1 VDRIVDVFPPEQQE
15 QIRVMLAG
23 ALQGVVCQQLLK
35 TVDGK
40 GRIAACEV
48 MVANSAIRNLIRE
61 GKTHQMYS
69 SIQAGKNHGMITM
82 DQSLANM
89 VIAGK
94 VTYDTALERVAS
106 VPDFNRLCGR
116 A

>member
-1 VDRIVDVFPPEQQE
+1 
-15 QIRVMLAG
+15 
-23 ALQGVVCQQLLK
+23 
-35 TVDGK
+35 
-40 GRIAACEV
+40 
-48 MVANSAIRNLIRE
+48 
-61 GKTHQMYS
+61 
-69 SIQAGKNHGMITM
+69 
-82 DQSLANM
+82 M